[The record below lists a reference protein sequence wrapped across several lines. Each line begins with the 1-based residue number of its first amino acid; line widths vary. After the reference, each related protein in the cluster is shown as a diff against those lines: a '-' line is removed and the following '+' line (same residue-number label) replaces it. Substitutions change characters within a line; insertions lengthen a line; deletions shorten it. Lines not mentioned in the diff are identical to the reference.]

1 MKIKK
6 IFSNLLIITLAVSLV
21 APLPIFATID
31 PMTGGFIETSRNT
44 IPGSERGAGTSIF
57 SQTGGQGGGGQQGG
71 GGGAGQAGGQLLSC
85 SAGAVLASLLQGV
98 ISGIGG
104 ALTSLISP
112 EVPTADNNVRAKE
125 SGIGIL
131 GIPLMPSWDAIAQC
145 LGNII
150 VTYLSQSAIQWAQS
164 GFQGS
169 PAFLD
174 GDISTFTGQIKDQ
187 VTSQFI
193 QQVTQGLGQ
202 YDPYLQTVTRN
213 ILNEQLQ
220 TGAQR
225 YGYGYQTGQNSPID
239 QILQGAMGNNYLRT
253 YNTANQQLSY
263 AQGTAVN
270 DFMTQANWG
279 SGHLP
284 ARGPAGEISVPA
296 STVKETIFSQG
307 VLLPLFNVLF
317 SKLDSNGFA
326 SLAQFMEAAIN
337 QIIGKVLTPK
347 NKQQGSTRVQ
357 DSTSGKTPP
366 KAVRPEV
373 RRNSDGSTTLVN
385 PTTGQPYRQ

>member
-6 IFSNLLIITLAVSLV
+6 IFSNLLIITLAISLIV
-21 APLPIFATID
+21 PLPIFAQSTETPPKAIKFD
-31 PMTGGFIETSRNT
+31 PNKQENGGDD
-44 IPGSERGAGTSIF
+44 
-57 SQTGGQGGGGQQGG
+57 GGGGLGQIGG
-71 GGGAGQAGGQLLSC
+71 DLVSC
-85 SAGAVLASLLQGV
+85 SAGAILASLLQGV

-104 ALTSLISP
+104 ALLSLISP

-125 SGIGIL
+125 SGTGIL

-150 VTYLSQSAIQWAQS
+150 VTYLSQAAIEWAQS

-174 GDISTFTGQIKDQ
+174 TDVSTFTNQLKDQ
-187 VTSQFI
+187 VTTQFI
-193 QQVTQGLGQ
+193 QEITQGLGQ

-239 QILQGAMGNNYLRT
+239 QILQGTYGNNYMRT

-270 DFMTQANWG
+270 DALTQLNWG
-279 SGHLP
+279 NGYFPLQQ
-284 ARGPAGEISVPA
+284 GGMTSVPG
-296 STVKETIFSQG
+296 STIKETIFSQG
-307 VLLPLFNVLF
+307 VLLPLFNTLF

-326 SLAQFMEAAIN
+326 SLAQFMEVAIN

-347 NKQQGSTRVQ
+347 NKEKEKGSTRIK
-357 DSTSGKTPP
+357 DSTPKKAPP
-366 KAVRPEV
+366 KAVKPEV
-373 RRNSDGSTTLVN
+373 RRNADGTTTLIN
-385 PTTGQPYRQ
+385 PTTGRPI

>member
-6 IFSNLLIITLAVSLV
+6 IFSNLLIITLAILLV
-21 APLPIFATID
+21 APLPIFAQTTETTPPKAVPFD
-31 PMTGGFIETSRNT
+31 PN
-44 IPGSERGAGTSIF
+44 
-57 SQTGGQGGGGQQGG
+57 QQGGGQQGG
-71 GGGAGQAGGQLLSC
+71 GAGQMGGQLASC

-150 VTYLSQSAIQWAQS
+150 VTYLSQAALEWAQS

-174 GDISTFTGQIKDQ
+174 TDVSTFTNQLKDQ
-187 VTSQFI
+187 VTAQFI

-239 QILQGAMGNNYLRT
+239 QILQGVNGNNYLRT

-270 DFMTQANWG
+270 NAMTQLNWG
-279 SGHLP
+279 NGYFPSQQGGLTQ
-284 ARGPAGEISVPA
+284 VPG
-296 STVKETIFSQG
+296 STIKETIFSQG
-307 VLLPLFNVLF
+307 VLLPLFNTLF

-326 SLAQFMEAAIN
+326 SLAQFMEVAIN

-347 NKQQGSTRVQ
+347 NKQQGSTRVE

-366 KAVRPEV
+366 KAIRPEV
-373 RRNSDGSTTLVN
+373 RRNADGTTTLIN
-385 PTTGQPYRQ
+385 PETNQPIR